1 MSAAGGPAEAG
12 DPGGRPSADA
22 GGSISAADA
31 GAVAAF
37 ERVVA
42 EGGVAVFPADT
53 VYGLA
58 CEPDTREAVE
68 RLYALKGRRP
78 DKPAAVMFFDPEL
91 AFAALPELEPRTR
104 SLLERLLP
112 GGITALLPNPLRRYP
127 LACGPDPHTLGLRV
141 PALHSDI
148 GALAEMRWPVMQSS
162 ANVSGGYDAQR
173 LDEVPEEIRRR
184 ADLVLDGGELTGTPS
199 TVVDLRRYELDGI
212 WAVLREGAVP
222 EHEIELA
229 ADEA

>member
-1 MSAAGGPAEAG
+1 MLTSSDAETFA
-12 DPGGRPSADA
+12 RC
-22 GGSISAADA
+22 I
-31 GAVAAF
+31 AV
-37 ERVVA
+37 
-42 EGGVAVFPADT
+42 GGVAVFPADT

-141 PALHSDI
+141 PALGEDV

-162 ANVSGGYDAQR
+162 ANRSGGYDAQR

-184 ADLVLDGGELTGTPS
+184 ADLVLDGGELAGTPS

-222 EHEIELA
+222 EREIELA
-229 ADEA
+229 AGDA